1 MKITPIEIR
10 QQTFERV
17 FRGYEKETVDAF
29 LNSLSQEWEKVQDEM
44 RMLKMQLEISEK
56 EVNRMKDLEG
66 TMFRT
71 LRNAE
76 ETRETIAKEATD
88 AAESKMA
95 EAQQSASQITQDANN
110 QADQTI
116 RDAQKRANLIL
127 VDAESKAKYI
137 LEDALNEM
145 KAMERDFKAMDR
157 FKDHLTNEIR
167 KYANDT
173 LEKVARFEEKL
184 AKQTYQSKI
193 GELQE
198 AIKAV
203 IEPVVETE
211 TIADTPLTEQVVIEN
226 NVENTPYSDEDDEL
240 PTLSSIVKK
249 EAEEVNALAV
259 EDETKSAAEEI
270 QDLLKDVKRT
280 KKKTF
285 VYEEPKPEDSEG
297 GSFFDK
303 I

>member
-56 EVNRMKDLEG
+56 EVNRMKELEG

-88 AAESKMA
+88 AAEAKMA

-157 FKDHLTNEIR
+157 FKDHLTSEIR

-211 TIADTPLTEQVVIEN
+211 TIADTPLTDQVVIEN

-249 EAEEVNALAV
+249 EAEVVSALTV